1 MIASFHLIQYRR
13 RSFSPPKRLAGQA
26 EGLLFWRP
34 LNIGGDFGWFREHPS
49 RWALYPRLRPDFRRW
64 AFYAVWNEEALLD
77 EFLVKSAA
85 GRSWRDSAA
94 EAYHLWLRPIRAHGR
109 WQGIRMLQG
118 SETTAPRGAPVAYLA
133 RLDLSARATVAM
145 WGSAAPSLLH
155 HLPDRDNMLL
165 GVPLVDRPYTQ
176 PVSFSLWRTRE
187 AAMAFAHRES
197 GHRDAI
203 RRLQRSQHNVVAR
216 FSSAGFEPYRCQGT
230 WNGRDPL
237 PALRGAAA

>member
-1 MIASFHLIQYRR
+1 MQAFGE
-13 RSFSPPKRLAGQA
+13 RSAGGQVVEGLVAQLQA
-26 EGLLFWRP
+26 ECFALGAQTAQRP
-34 LNIGGDFGWFREHPS
+34 
-49 RWALYPRLRPDFRRW
+49 
-64 AFYAVWNEEALLD
+64 EEGV
-77 EFLVKSAA
+77 FAA
-85 GRSWRDSAA
+85 GVCEGGSQ
-94 EAYHLWLRPIRAHGR
+94 YGLRF
-109 WQGIRMLQG
+109 
-118 SETTAPRGAPVAYLA
+118 AYLA

-145 WGSAAPSLLH
+145 WGSAAPALLH